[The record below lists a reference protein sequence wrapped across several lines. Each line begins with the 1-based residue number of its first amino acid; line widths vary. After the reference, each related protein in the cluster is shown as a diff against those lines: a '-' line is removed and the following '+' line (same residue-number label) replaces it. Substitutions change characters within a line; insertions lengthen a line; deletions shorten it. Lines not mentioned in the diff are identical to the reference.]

1 MKRSTIST
9 EKVWQLFI
17 INPGTLNVENLKTF
31 LKLMKYNPEVKKLF
45 PHGFQLAEPIN
56 NKTGGIIYPKDTEL
70 TADCVERLLQL
81 KENSPDYDFQI
92 AIKKGK
98 KVANYFRD
106 HIKKDFT
113 KLIESK
119 KNKQEFRKSI
129 GRLEKTFELYI
140 DDILDNDELIYV
152 LFRGRSI
159 DEITSKSGIPRFFYH
174 SINVTIFALEI
185 LQNVFMVTG
194 TRFQKQDLINVAI
207 LGLLHDMGGIENLG
221 QITELPV
228 ESQKEYYLK
237 ETSRSFL
244 SAKDINLEHEL
255 VSALKKFGEYHQG
268 NKEVVNED
276 ENIQSR
282 YANILI
288 TADTMELMVSGLFDD
303 PVPIKTA
310 TDQLYVLANNKEL
323 RRGFVEA
330 LAKGFA
336 PGDLFDFY
344 RELER
349 VKKMCL
355 LGDYARP
362 YPMLGFKSPVLVLC
376 GGRRTDCREYSKSS
390 RAVNLLKPSGGLE
403 PGAYGRCKL
412 LSKELVKFYESYY
425 ADIKENVILH
435 ETKYKHRKK
444 SSRPS

>member
-1 MKRSTIST
+1 
-9 EKVWQLFI
+9 
-17 INPGTLNVENLKTF
+17 
-31 LKLMKYNPEVKKLF
+31 MKYNADVKKLF

-56 NKTGGIIYPKDTEL
+56 NKTGGILYPKDTEL
-70 TADCVERLLQL
+70 NTDCVERLLQL
-81 KENSPDYDFQI
+81 KEKNPNYDFRI
-92 AIKKGK
+92 SIKKGK

-106 HIKKDFT
+106 HIKRDFV
-113 KLIESK
+113 KIIESK

-159 DEITSKSGIPRFFYH
+159 DEVTSKSGIPCFFYH

-185 LQNVFMVTG
+185 LQNVFMTTG
-194 TRFQKQDLINVAI
+194 TRYHKQDLINVAI
-207 LGLLHDMGGIENLG
+207 LGLLHDMGSIENLG
-221 QITELPV
+221 QISELTTER
-228 ESQKEYYLK
+228 QKKYYFK
-237 ETSRSFL
+237 GISRSFL
-244 SAKDINLEHEL
+244 SAKDINLESEL
-255 VSALKKFGEYHQG
+255 VSALKKFGDYYQG
-268 NKEVVNED
+268 NKEVVKED
-276 ENIQSR
+276 EDIQSK

-288 TADTMELMVSGLFDD
+288 TADTMDLMVSGIFGD
-303 PVPIKTA
+303 PVPIKAA

-330 LAKGFA
+330 LAKGLA
-336 PGDLFDFY
+336 PGYLFDFY

-349 VKKMCL
+349 VKKMCR

-376 GGRRTDCREYSKSS
+376 GGCRTDCQEYSKSS
-390 RAVNLLKPSGGLE
+390 RAVNLVKPSSGLE
-403 PGAYGRCKL
+403 PGVYGRCKL
-412 LSKELVKFYESYY
+412 LSGELVKFYKSYY

-435 ETKYKHRKK
+435 KAKEKQRKND
-444 SSRPS
+444 SRTD

>member
-9 EKVWQLFI
+9 EKAWQLFI
-17 INPGTLNVENLKTF
+17 INPGTLNIENLKTF
-31 LKLMKYNPEVKKLF
+31 LKLMRYNPKIKRLF

-56 NKTGGIIYPKDTEL
+56 NKRGGIIYPKDTEL

-81 KENSPDYDFQI
+81 KGNSPDYDFQI

-129 GRLEKTFELYI
+129 DRLEKTFELYI

-152 LFRGRSI
+152 LFRGKSI
-159 DEITSKSGIPRFFYH
+159 DEITSESGIPRFFYH
-174 SINVTIFALEI
+174 SINVAIFALEI
-185 LQNVFMVTG
+185 SQNILMVTG
-194 TRFQKQDLINVAI
+194 TKFHKPDLINVAI
-207 LGLLHDMGGIENLG
+207 LGLLHDVRGIENLG
-221 QITELPV
+221 QIKELPV
-228 ESQKEYYLK
+228 EMQKKYYLK
-237 ETSRSFL
+237 ETSKSFL

-255 VSALKKFGEYHQG
+255 VSALKKFGEYYQG
-268 NKEVVNED
+268 NKEVVNEHD
-276 ENIQSR
+276 AIQSK

-288 TADTMELMVSGLFDD
+288 TADIMDIMVSGLFDN

-310 TDQLYVLANNKEL
+310 TDQLYILANNKEL
-323 RRGFVEA
+323 RRDFVLA
-330 LAKGFA
+330 LTKGLA
-336 PGDLFDFY
+336 PGELFDFY

-355 LGDYARP
+355 LGDYAQP
-362 YPMLGFKSPVLVLC
+362 YPMLGFKSPVLFLC
-376 GGRRTDCREYSKSS
+376 GGRRTDCSEYAKSS

-403 PGAYGRCKL
+403 QGVYGRCRL
-412 LSKELVKFYESYY
+412 LSRELSKFYESYY

-435 ETKYKHRKK
+435 ETRDKKRKK